1 LTYRVHLAAF
11 VASAVLAAATA
22 ASAAPTLL
30 VAAGGGGGA
39 GYSGASAGD
48 VGQAGTSGSNG
59 LGTNGGAG
67 GSGGAGGL
75 GGTWV
80 AGYNG
85 GGGAGWLGAGG
96 AGVGIPPSVG
106 AEGTA
111 ANGGLSAPSF
121 AGGMGG
127 NVGGGSS
134 NGGYGGGGGGGWQG
148 GGGGGGYSG
157 GGGGDGE
164 TAGGG
169 GGGSY
174 GALLGVTVT
183 PGFNGVDDSDVGST
197 VGNDGFVQIGTT
209 GFGYTGSVQ
218 TYVVPC
224 SSFYAIYA
232 EGAQGGGAEDG
243 SIGGYGALVEGLD
256 YLTAGTDLE
265 IVVGGA
271 GGYGDF
277 DGLWGGGGGGGSFIY
292 TGTFVPEPGAW
303 ALMIVGLG
311 LSGAALRRRREA
323 PVSAI

>member
-1 LTYRVHLAAF
+1 
-11 VASAVLAAATA
+11 
-22 ASAAPTLL
+22 

-39 GYSGASAGD
+39 GYSDGSAGD

-59 LGTNGGAG
+59 LGTYGGAG

-75 GGTWV
+75 GGTYV
-80 AGYNG
+80 YGFNG
-85 GGGAGWLGAGG
+85 GGGAGWLGAGTAGIGTYPAYGVEEAAGQG
-96 AGVGIPPSVG
+96 AS
-106 AEGTA
+106 
-111 ANGGLSAPSF
+111 SAPSF
-121 AGGMGG
+121 AGGLGG
-127 NVGGGSS
+127 NTTPYEGAGNSS
-134 NGGYGGGGGGGWQG
+134 GGYGGGGGGGWQG

-174 GALLGVTVT
+174 GALLGVTIT
-183 PGFNGVDDSDVGST
+183 PGFNGVDDSDLGST
-197 VGNDGFVQIGTT
+197 VGNNGYVEIGTT

-218 TYVVPC
+218 TYVVPF

-277 DGLWGGGGGGGSFIY
+277 DGLWGAGGGGGSFIY
-292 TGTFVPEPGAW
+292 TGTFVPEPATW
-303 ALMIVGLG
+303 AMMIVGIG

-323 PVSAI
+323 PVSAT